1 LVELAELVRNHAG
14 ELLGTDLAL
23 QAVRQDMVSSAW
35 KNRSRSRA
43 RLGVRTKS

>member
-1 LVELAELVRNHAG
+1 LVELAELVRGHAG
-14 ELLGTDLAL
+14 ELLGADLAF
-23 QAVRQDMVSSAW
+23 QAVPQDMASSVW